1 MASFPMMIGGESS
14 FTYPVHC
21 VQCDRYLVVTDCN
34 EHCMKIFNHNGN
46 SQYRFG
52 KQGHGDGEFDY
63 PWCLSANKSG
73 HLMVCDPINE
83 LTSGFYASVLL
94 LIMNFVITLSK

>member
-1 MASFPMMIGGESS
+1 MMIGGEFS

-21 VQCDRYLVVTDCN
+21 VQCDRYLVVSVCN
-34 EHCMKIFNHNGN
+34 EHCMKIFNHNEN

-52 KQGHGDGEFDY
+52 EQGHGDGEFDY
-63 PWCLSANKSG
+63 PWCLSAKKSG
-73 HLMVCDPINE
+73 HLMVCDPINK
-83 LTSGFYASVLL
+83 LMSVFYASVLL